1 MENRRVALVSGA
13 NRGIGRQTV
22 SQLAER
28 GITTILGSREEEKG
42 RAAAEGMGGDVH
54 VRRLGVTYE
63 KGFQRLATDT
73 LVWAALPDNGST
85 GGFFRDR
92 RPIPW

>member
-1 MENRRVALVSGA
+1 MS
-13 NRGIGRQTV
+13 
-22 SQLAER
+22 
-28 GITTILGSREEEKG
+28 
-42 RAAAEGMGGDVH
+42 GDVH
-54 VRRLGVTYE
+54 VRRLGVSDE

-73 LVWAALPDNGST
+73 LVWATLPDNGST